1 MPITDSGAHS
11 DRKHMVV
18 ELPCSKKSFM
28 RARMKIKK
36 FATDHGFAKE
46 SEDIV
51 LAVDEATKNIMQ
63 HACPADGMMHITV
76 ETDGEALSVD
86 VMDTGGGFDIEALE
100 KQPPEPLGMHGRGIQ
115 LIRGLMDDVSIVS
128 DQEGTVVHMEKRRA
142 T

>member
-1 MPITDSGAHS
+1 MSITGSGAHP
-11 DRKHMVV
+11 DRKHMVA

-36 FATDHGFAKE
+36 FATENGFADE

-51 LAVDEATKNIMQ
+51 LAVDEAMKNIMQ

-76 ETDGEALSVD
+76 ETNSETLAVD
-86 VMDTGGGFDIEALE
+86 VMDTGAGFDIETLE
-100 KQPPEPLGMHGRGIQ
+100 KQPSEPLGMHGRGMQ